1 MATVTVVERR
11 APRLAERRHDT
22 TSRSRPLPGVLSV
35 VVPVLD
41 EEKNIPELVRRV
53 QAALDAR
60 IRYEIVFVDDGS
72 CDGTAALLRGLHAVD
87 PRIVSV
93 HFARNFGHQVAI
105 SAGLVAAAG
114 DAVVVM
120 DGDLQDAPEVI
131 PDLLDRWR
139 EGYDVVYAVRRAR
152 DAAWPKRLAY
162 RVFYRVLNR
171 VSQIDIPL
179 DSGDF
184 SLMDRRV
191 VDVINAM
198 PERARFVRGLRS
210 WVGFRQTGVEVDRA
224 ARHAGRPAY
233 TLRKLIRLALD
244 GFVGFSYR
252 PLQLASVFGLGVSTV
267 ALLVAATLVTLRLV
281 HGVPLQGWT
290 SLMVTVLFLGGV
302 QLVSL
307 GILGEYVG
315 RIYDEARG
323 RPPYVI
329 AAVVGEGPATRLT
342 GARRP

>member
-1 MATVTVVERR
+1 MATLTLESPP
-11 APRLAERRHDT
+11 ASLAERRPEALA
-22 TSRSRPLPGVLSV
+22 SAIALPGVLSV

-41 EEKNIPELVRRV
+41 EVKNIPELVRRLGAV
-53 QAALDAR
+53 LDTR

-72 CDGTAALLRGLHAVD
+72 RDGTAALLRRLHAAD
-87 PRIVSV
+87 SRIVAV

-105 SAGLVAAAG
+105 SAGLMAATG

-131 PDLLDRWR
+131 PSLLDRWR
-139 EGYDVVYAVRRAR
+139 EGYNVVYAVRRAR
-152 DAAWPKRLAY
+152 DASWAKRLAY
-162 RVFYRVLNR
+162 RVFYRVLNGM
-171 VSQIDIPL
+171 SQIDIPI

-198 PERARFVRGLRS
+198 PERTRFVRGLRS
-210 WVGFRQTGVEVDRA
+210 WVGFRQTGIEVHRP

-233 TLRKLIRLALD
+233 TLRKLVRLALD

-267 ALLVAATLVTLRLV
+267 ALLVALTLVTLRLV

-302 QLVSL
+302 QLISL

-329 AAVVGEGPATRLT
+329 AAVEGEAAAARLA
-342 GARRP
+342 GGRRT